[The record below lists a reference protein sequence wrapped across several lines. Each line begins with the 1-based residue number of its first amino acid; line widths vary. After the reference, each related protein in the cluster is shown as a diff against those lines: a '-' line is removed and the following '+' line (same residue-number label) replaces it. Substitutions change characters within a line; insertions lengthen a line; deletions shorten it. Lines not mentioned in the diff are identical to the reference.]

1 VSNGPIRFAFGLHLH
16 QPVGNFGHVFEQ
28 HVRDVYRPLL
38 ARVVGAGL
46 APISIHLSGPLLEWL
61 EQYDTKYLD
70 ELGRFV
76 SDGRVELLLAGMYEP
91 VLAALPR
98 EDRLQQVVWLREAI
112 QRRFGVVAT
121 GLWLTERVWEPDLAA
136 DLADAGVRY
145 VLLDDRHFIVS
156 GFSHNQ
162 LHAPYVT
169 ENAGK
174 RVNVFPIDEQLRYLV
189 PFRPP
194 AEIGAYLTNLRAQ
207 GHQLA
212 VLADDGEKFGG
223 WPGTLEWV
231 YNSGWLEGFLAEL
244 DRLRDAGEIVLNTF
258 TQALDAVTS
267 GGLAYLPTASY
278 REMEAWSLPPDQSL
292 RLAALE
298 KALGDER
305 IAGPEGALLRGSHWK
320 NFMVRYAESN
330 RAHKMMLALSAL
342 ARERNA
348 PEPVRRAIG
357 RAQCNDAYWHGVF
370 GGLYLPH
377 LREGVWRNLAHA
389 ERLMRA
395 GQALTCERVDID
407 GDGQRECWVHSASL
421 SAVVAPHR
429 GGAIEICTLLDT
441 GVNLADTLTRRR
453 EAYHDE
459 ALARGAKSRIT
470 AVARTSAEGE
480 VIVDTG
486 SVSIHEIEHAISLD
500 ERPPA
505 DFDPRALFVE
515 RVIEGDVDDVS
526 FARATYDP
534 LASWARVSL
543 DCEIIVGGEGVELLM
558 ECATLIKRVVFHAS
572 GDLLVHLTWHPDA
585 FPREARFTTEL
596 SLARDVPIDPG
607 HHATVWRYPIE
618 TVAKSER
625 GLDRTVQGEAVV
637 LSWPVT
643 AGHATVRLGLA
654 GK

>member
-1 VSNGPIRFAFGLHLH
+1 MKSGPIRFVFGLHLH
-16 QPVGNFGHVFEQ
+16 QPVGNFDHVFEQ

-38 ARVVGAGL
+38 ERVVGGGL
-46 APISIHLSGPLLEWL
+46 APISIHVSGPLLEWL
-61 EQYDTKYLD
+61 EEHDTGYLD
-70 ELGRFV
+70 ALGTFV

-98 EDRLQQVVWLREAI
+98 EDRLQQIVWLREAI

-145 VLLDDRHFIVS
+145 VLLDDRHFLVS
-156 GFSHNQ
+156 GFSRSQ

-194 AEIGAYLTNLRAQ
+194 AEIGAYLVKRRAQ

-231 YNSGWLEGFLAEL
+231 YASGWLEGFLGEMA
-244 DRLRDAGEIVLNTF
+244 RLTDAGEIILSTF
-258 TQALDAVTS
+258 TQALDAIPS

-278 REMEAWSLPPDQSL
+278 REMEGWSLPPDQSL

-298 KALGDER
+298 RELGEAR

-320 NFMVRYAESN
+320 HFMVKYAESN
-330 RAHKMMLALSAL
+330 RAHKLMLALSAL
-342 ARERNA
+342 ARERHA

-377 LREGVWRNLAHA
+377 LRQAIWRSLAEA
-389 ERLMRA
+389 ERTMRA
-395 GQALTCERVDID
+395 REALACERVDID
-407 GDGQRECWVHSASL
+407 GDGQRECWVHSADL
-421 SAVVAPHR
+421 SAIVAPHR
-429 GGAIEICTLLDT
+429 GGAIEVCTLLAS

-459 ALARGAKSRIT
+459 ALARGAQARVTALARASDGAKSI
-470 AVARTSAEGE
+470 A
-480 VIVDTG
+480 DTG
-486 SVSIHEIEHAISLD
+486 SASIHDIEHAISLD
-500 ERPPA
+500 ERPPV
-505 DFDPRALFVE
+505 DLDPRALFVD
-515 RVIEGDVDDVS
+515 RVVAGDVDEVS
-526 FARATYDP
+526 FAHAAYEP
-534 LASWARVSL
+534 LASWAGVSL
-543 DCEIIVGGEGVELLM
+543 DCEIIHGTDGVELLM
-558 ECATLIKRVVFHAS
+558 ECDTLIKRVVFRAN
-572 GDLLVHLTWHPDA
+572 GELLVHLTWHPDA
-585 FPREARFTTEL
+585 FPRAARFTTEL
-596 SLARDVPIDPG
+596 SLARDVRIDAG
-607 HHATVWRYPIE
+607 LHATTWRHPIE

-643 AGHATVRLGLA
+643 AGHATVRVALGDR
-654 GK
+654 